1 MDINYNFTMNEEIG
15 ENLVNLIENPEYTLK
30 NFVYDLIIEP
40 DFSFNEFFISDDEL
54 NEVLLKFVENNKL
67 YFPKFNTKTNNV
79 QEEFLNSFEE
89 YYTNLKKRV

>member
-1 MDINYNFTMNEEIG
+1 MGIDYNFTMNEEIG

-40 DFSFNEFFISDDEL
+40 DYSLNEFSISDDEL
-54 NEVLLKFVENNKL
+54 SEVLLKFVENNKL

-79 QEEFLNSFEE
+79 QEEFLKS
-89 YYTNLKKRV
+89 LKSIILL